1 MIPMQNI
8 VGNRVR
14 LARSLRKPKL
24 TQIELAT
31 QLQLLDWQIDRGGV
45 AKIESGIRQVTDIEV
60 VKLAK
65 ALQIKPGWLLEGED
79 NTP

>member
-1 MIPMQNI
+1 MRFMQNI

-14 LARSLRKPKL
+14 LARNLRKPKL
-24 TQIELAT
+24 TQAELAT
-31 QLQLLDWQIDRGGV
+31 QLQLLDWQIDRGGI

-65 ALQIKPGWLLEGED
+65 ALQIKPGWLLEGEE
-79 NTP
+79 NKR

>member
-1 MIPMQNI
+1 MFSMQNI

-14 LARSLRKPKL
+14 LARSLRKPKF
-24 TQIELAT
+24 TQAELAT

-60 VKLAK
+60 IKLAK
-65 ALQIKPGWLLEGED
+65 ALQIKPGWLLEGEE
-79 NTP
+79 NIR

>member
-14 LARSLRKPKL
+14 LARSLRNPKL
-24 TQIELAT
+24 TQEELAT
-31 QLQLLDWQIDRGGV
+31 LLQLLDWQIDRGGV

-65 ALQIKPGWLLEGED
+65 ALQIKPGWLLEDEE
-79 NTP
+79 NTR

>member
-8 VGNRVR
+8 VGRRVR

-24 TQIELAT
+24 TQAELAT

>member
-8 VGNRVR
+8 VGSRVR

-24 TQIELAT
+24 TQAELAT

-45 AKIESGIRQVTDIEV
+45 AKIESGFRQVTDIEV
-60 VKLAK
+60 VMLAK
-65 ALQIKPGWLLEGED
+65 ALQVDPGWLLEGED
-79 NTP
+79 NTQ